1 MCIIYLCTSLY
12 ISHATCAHT
21 LPHGM
26 CIHGSTAIQRETLS
40 CILILFVDMRVRSEH
55 IWAYLSLM
63 WSNVHPVSST
73 DYRHKRTQQPTQE
86 CSQKKLPAKLSLV
99 FDTQWIGVFDLDWIG
114 DRCESW
120 IHRKRLFPKLV
131 LVVSSRFRS
140 CLFSLFW
147 QICRLWHAVLLTV
160 TDEAWHPPQ
169 LSQKGF
175 ST

>member
-1 MCIIYLCTSLY
+1 MRHVHIRLLTGCASMDQRQFNGRHYHAFSSYSL
-12 ISHATCAHT
+12 TCVSDVS
-21 LPHGM
+21 
-26 CIHGSTAIQRETLS
+26 I
-40 CILILFVDMRVRSEH
+40 SEH
-55 IWAYLSLM
+55 IWAWCEATCTLWAVL
-63 WSNVHPVSST
+63 ST

-86 CSQKKLPAKLSLV
+86 CSQKRLPAKLSLV
-99 FDTQWIGVFDLDWIG
+99 FDMQWIGVFDLDWIG

-120 IHRKRLFPKLV
+120 IHRKRLFPK